1 MDKVEVLRRYF
12 GHEGFRAGQETMV
25 DALLSGRD
33 ALGVM
38 PTGAGKSMCYQV
50 PALMLPGITLVI
62 SPLISLMADQ
72 VAALRSAGVP
82 AAYLNSSL
90 SPQQMD
96 LAIARALQGAYK
108 IIYVAP
114 ERLETASF
122 IRFAQSVDISLV
134 AVDEAHCVS
143 QWGQDFRPV
152 YLRIAD
158 FVDLLPRRPVMG
170 AFTATATERVRQD
183 IIRHLRLVNPA
194 SVTTGFDRPNLYFE
208 VVRPKHR
215 DPALMEVLSGREGQS
230 GIIYCA
236 TRKAVEQVCD
246 KLNAAGFSAGRYHAG
261 LSDEE
266 RTRNQEDFQ
275 YDRVSVMVAT
285 NAFGMGIDKSNVRF
299 VIHYNMPKSMEAYY
313 QEAGRAGRDGEPSEC
328 ILLYMAQDIFTAR
341 WMIDHGEPNE
351 ALSAAE
357 QAQVRQLDHQRLQ
370 SMIDYCTREH
380 CLRAYILR
388 YFGER
393 DAADCGDCSYC
404 SGPRYGEAAT
414 AETPSRKKVQKAAA
428 AGHVPADGEL
438 FDKLRTVR
446 AMLARMNHVPPYIIC
461 SDAAL
466 SSMCQVLPVNREEM
480 LSVSGMGE
488 TKTAKYGEAFM
499 KAIREHAPH
508 KVASAG
514 VPAPERLAKPRKA
527 SRAASASHNAPPAS
541 AIPSGDLFEQLRA
554 VRLALAKSEHVAA
567 FRICPDTT
575 LHSMCQVMPT
585 SSEEML
591 TVSGMGPTKTDKYGE
606 AFMMVIRGYAA
617 GGLQR
622 RPAAAAVE
630 AAPARPNPVR
640 SRKTVPPREEVRIVT
655 LPPVPALSAQPL
667 PPLENSDESITEAY
681 LAGVTIQQMAEQLNL
696 SPAQIRRRL
705 QEMGLIF

>member
-1 MDKVEVLRRYF
+1 MDKVEVLRHYF
-12 GHEGFRAGQETMV
+12 GHEGFRAGQEEMV
-25 DALLSGRD
+25 NALLSGRD

-72 VAALRSAGVP
+72 VAALKSAGVP

-122 IRFAQSVDISLV
+122 IRFAQNVEISLI

-194 SVTTGFDRPNLYFE
+194 GVTTGFDRPNLYFE

-215 DPALMEVLSGREGQS
+215 DPALMEVLSGREGHS

-266 RTRNQEDFQ
+266 RARNQEDFQ

-299 VIHYNMPKSMEAYY
+299 VIHYNMPRSMEAYY
-313 QEAGRAGRDGEPSEC
+313 QEAGRAGRDGESSEC

-341 WMIDHGEPNE
+341 WMIDNSEPNE

-357 QAQVRQLDHQRLQ
+357 QVKVRQLDHQRLQ
-370 SMIDYCTREH
+370 SMIDYCTRDH

-393 DAADCGDCSYC
+393 DAADCGDCSHC
-404 SGPRYGEAAT
+404 SGPRYGAAAT
-414 AETPSRKKVQKAAA
+414 AEVSSRSAKQGRSPAAKALA
-428 AGHVPADGEL
+428 PANETLFAEL
-438 FDKLRTVR
+438 RAVR
-446 AMLARMNHVPPYIIC
+446 SALAKTNRVPPYIIC

-466 SSMCQVLPVNREEM
+466 SSMCQVLPVNRAEM
-480 LSVSGMGE
+480 LKVSGMGE
-488 TKTAKYGEAFM
+488 VKTAKYGEAFM
-499 KAIREHAPH
+499 KAIRQHAPQRAVRPPDPH
-508 KVASAG
+508 REKPHVSRQAAP
-514 VPAPERLAKPRKA
+514 VPVE
-527 SRAASASHNAPPAS
+527 AAAH
-541 AIPSGDLFEQLRA
+541 SGDLFEQLRA
-554 VRLALAKSEHVAA
+554 VRMALAKEEHVAA

-575 LHSMCQVMPT
+575 LHSMCQVRPT
-585 SSEEML
+585 IREEML
-591 TVSGMGPTKTDKYGE
+591 TVKGMGSIKTDKYGE
-606 AFMMVIRGYAA
+606 AFMQVIRSYKRSA
-617 GGLQR
+617 GE
-622 RPAAAAVE
+622 A
-630 AAPARPNPVR
+630 AAPARPKPA
-640 SRKTVPPREEVRIVT
+640 PPREEVRVVT
-655 LPPVPALSAQPL
+655 LPPVTALPAQPL

-681 LAGVTIQQMAEQLNL
+681 LAGVTIQQMAAALGV
-696 SPAQIRRRL
+696 PDAQIRRRL